1 MIGRRRVGF
10 RSFAVIATLVP
21 FLAQALTGCSMALVK
36 GPPTGPQPDPPP
48 PLDCTTSTVLPFV
61 DAVGG
66 TLVTFGT
73 GVQLATGASN
83 GGSVQI
89 PLVVVGLS
97 AMVLLF
103 YSSTTGF
110 RLTSACRE
118 AKKRAAAMPAR
129 VVRRRGAA
137 PAPLPPPPLRA
148 PAEPMPPA
156 PVPIVPQKADPESST
171 TE

>member
-1 MIGRRRVGF
+1 MFRRRRVGSC
-10 RSFAVIATLVP
+10 SFAVTAALVP
-21 FLAQALTGCSMALVK
+21 FLAQALTGCSMALVV

-48 PLDCTTSTVLPFV
+48 PLDCTTSAALPFV

-73 GVQLATGASN
+73 GVQLAAGASN

-110 RLTSACRE
+110 ERTSACRE
-118 AKKRAAAMPAR
+118 AKKRDAAMPPHG
-129 VVRRRGAA
+129 VRRRGVA
-137 PAPLPPPPLRA
+137 PAPAATPPSRA
-148 PAEPMPPA
+148 PAEPMSPPPA
-156 PVPIVPQKADPESST
+156 PLVPQQADPESSA